1 MKYLVKLAYAFMVE
15 AASEAVAEEIVLE
28 TIGEEAPTKIT
39 ITEVNEKVPFPPEEL
54 KTPQEQLSYF
64 ADESYGTLESQ
75 SLYENTGVLYD
86 ENYFD
91 TYFDPSPKKLKK
103 DGDTI
108 IDIML
113 RTLNVKYYLCVSWI
127 QAIDDTYKEF
137 FVECEGKEDYLKTV
151 ISWCDNWQ
159 IKYAEE
165 AGGIHIYDELQND
178 ETDMVFVF
186 LNYTDLEGNERFTW
200 LMHDLIAGDIIVE
213 NEDLFDEIGALDI
226 NHIFYDNGAIKKNE
240 AITKVFSNIIDCIT
254 DTKEVIF

>member
-1 MKYLVKLAYAFMVE
+1 MDLIGVLNKPFQSKFTYEYILNFDKLSNWLKAKGYKVE
-15 AASEAVAEEIVLE
+15 
-28 TIGEEAPTKIT
+28 K
-39 ITEVNEKVPFPPEEL
+39 
-54 KTPQEQLSYF
+54 
-64 ADESYGTLESQ
+64 SYGTLESQ